1 MVLCSEFFDLK
12 IYEDWINKA
21 FASLLNAYLQ
31 SKINSKEL
39 NKNKLEDIPKCF
51 SKNELTLPI
60 MTKCVL
66 KILQNKKFETK
77 RFLKF
82 KNRKNGEFNNNENIK
97 TTKILQQ
104 KIEIKKQPNY
114 ILSDAKRIQ
123 GLSPVGGLARFLM
136 TDMLKRTNRT
146 EIKATDITIRYPLN

>member
-1 MVLCSEFFDLK
+1 
-12 IYEDWINKA
+12 
-21 FASLLNAYLQ
+21 
-31 SKINSKEL
+31 
-39 NKNKLEDIPKCF
+39 LEEISKCF

-82 KNRKNGEFNNNENIK
+82 NGKDRKNGEFNNNENIK

-104 KIEIKKQPNY
+104 KIGKNEYLIK
-114 ILSDAKRIQ
+114 S
-123 GLSPVGGLARFLM
+123 
-136 TDMLKRTNRT
+136 
-146 EIKATDITIRYPLN
+146 KAPGASRL